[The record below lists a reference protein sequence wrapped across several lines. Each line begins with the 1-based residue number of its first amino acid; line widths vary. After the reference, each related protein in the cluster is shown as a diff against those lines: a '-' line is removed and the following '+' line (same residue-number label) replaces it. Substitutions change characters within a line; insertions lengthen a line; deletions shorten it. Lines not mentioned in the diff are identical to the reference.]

1 MKGSCVA
8 THGSPFLYTTSWKSM
23 TNGAI
28 VRNKIYLCSKITK
41 SYRHEETHS
50 HHTDLTHLL
59 LNPICCRY

>member
-28 VRNKIYLCSKITK
+28 VRNKIYFWNNLII
-41 SYRHEETHS
+41 R
-50 HHTDLTHLL
+50 
-59 LNPICCRY
+59 